1 MYDQVKTMPSPPS
14 WRSDTIILKEAPNE
28 PQTLYW
34 HDPMECMHFLFQN
47 PDFDGDIA
55 YVPSWV
61 YCSDGTW
68 VYLEMMT
75 ANEWHFQQVSPNH
88 KSSLK

>member
-1 MYDQVKTMPSPPS
+1 M
-14 WRSDTIILKEAPNE
+14 IILKEAPNE
-28 PQTLYW
+28 PQTLYLC
-34 HDPMECMHFLFQN
+34 DPMECMHFLFQN

-61 YCSDGTW
+61 YP
-68 VYLEMMT
+68 EMTM
-75 ANEWHFQQVSPNH
+75 ANKWHFQQVSPNH